1 MPFSTKFWGTCSIFS
16 VLFSLSSSEIM
27 IIRDQRLEHGLKA
40 CTTVFQLLPLQNLH
54 FLMTKPPTQKLL
66 TIILFLISKLHWWT
80 RTKVTY
86 IPYPVYYLPKYSHGG
101 GVRTVPTRGDLKPLQ
116 IPVYLLMKHFRN
128 WRARQPTNHYFEQPR
143 TAATGKNCPPI
154 PGLNQGMTL
163 IPLDGQTTIVFIFH
177 IGEFSQS
184 LSAEIQFF
192 VVQGTIKTVMTEN
205 GEYFNVVVIPSDQVP
220 ENYQMGN
227 VIFSPKRGKF
237 ILLVFSVHK
246 I

>member
-1 MPFSTKFWGTCSIFS
+1 
-16 VLFSLSSSEIM
+16 M

-54 FLMTKPPTQKLL
+54 FLMTKPPTQKVL
-66 TIILFLISKLHWWT
+66 TIFLFLISKLHWWT

-86 IPYPVYYLPKYSHGG
+86 PYPTLYYLPKYSRGG

-154 PGLNQGMTL
+154 PDPNQGMTL
-163 IPLDGQTTIVFIFH
+163 IPWVAKRQSYLYFTLVNFLKVSQPKCIFL
-177 IGEFSQS
+177 FLSFRAQS
-184 LSAEIQFF
+184 
-192 VVQGTIKTVMTEN
+192 K
-205 GEYFNVVVIPSDQVP
+205 P
-220 ENYQMGN
+220 
-227 VIFSPKRGKF
+227 
-237 ILLVFSVHK
+237 
-246 I
+246 